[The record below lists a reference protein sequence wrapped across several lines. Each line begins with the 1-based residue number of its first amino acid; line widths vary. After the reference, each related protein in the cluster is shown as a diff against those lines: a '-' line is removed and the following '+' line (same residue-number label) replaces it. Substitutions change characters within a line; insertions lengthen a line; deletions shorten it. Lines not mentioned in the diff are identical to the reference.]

1 MPHLRVS
8 WIINRLVAAGLAIA
22 GMDVTALD
30 WQPCAL
36 TGSDGGMVRYAECA
50 SFERPLDPTGNV
62 PGVISLA
69 VARLKSASPEPPN
82 DAVLAIN
89 GGPGGASRDMLVDLW
104 PAFEAIARSR
114 DVIVMDQRGTGGSAR
129 MQCPP
134 AEASTGMRT
143 TMIPGAEATVEAV
156 QSCLSKLPHDP
167 RFFTTSVAVTDF
179 EALRAALG
187 YSQWNVYG
195 VSYGTR
201 VAAHYARRYPEMTR
215 SLILDSVVP
224 PELILGA
231 NVVINSHAALTS
243 LDQRCSADANCR
255 AAFGSV
261 LDTMLKVREQWVTPA
276 DVVIPDPVTGQSTT
290 VQVTYG
296 HLAVVV
302 RLLLYA
308 PETAIIIPL
317 IVHEAGK
324 GNYLPVAAQVRLML
338 EKLGQSLAD
347 GMHNSVV
354 CAEDVPFFGTA
365 EADRSSLDKAYL
377 GADMIDALRAACAIW
392 PKGPVDPDLHAPLQL
407 STPALLLAGEFD
419 PITPPEYA
427 SEVAAGLEKSKL
439 MIVNGQ
445 GHSVL
450 LRTCTARLVSE
461 FLDTLEPE
469 KISDACLSH
478 SPHLAPFIDMAG
490 PAP

>member
-1 MPHLRVS
+1 MLHRRVS
-8 WIINRLVAAGLAIA
+8 RTVNCLIAAGLAIIC
-22 GMDVTALD
+22 MNTHALD

-50 SFERPLDPTGNV
+50 SLERPLDPAGNT

-69 VARLKSASPEPPN
+69 VARLKSAAPEPPN

-104 PAFEAIARSR
+104 PAFEAIARGR
-114 DVIVMDQRGTGGSAR
+114 DVIVMDQRGTGRSAR
-129 MQCPP
+129 MQCPS
-134 AEASTGMRT
+134 AEASTEVRT
-143 TMIPGAEATVEAV
+143 TIIPGAEATAEAV
-156 QSCLSKLPHDP
+156 KVCLNQLPHDP

-201 VAAHYARRYPEMTR
+201 VAAHYARRHPEMTR
-215 SLILDSVVP
+215 ALVLDSVVP

-231 NVVINSHAALTS
+231 NVVINSQTALAK
-243 LDQRCSADANCR
+243 LDQKCRDDVNC
-255 AAFGSV
+255 AGTFGSV
-261 LDTMLKVREQWVTPA
+261 LDTMSRIRGQWVTPA
-276 DVVIPDPVTGQSTT
+276 TVEIPDPVTGESATLE
-290 VQVTYG
+290 VTYR
-296 HLAVVV
+296 HLAAVV

-324 GNYLPVAAQVRLML
+324 GNYLPLAAQVKLLL
-338 EKLGQSLAD
+338 EKLGHSLAG

-354 CAEDVPFFGTA
+354 CAEDVPFFGAA

-377 GADMIDALRAACAIW
+377 GADMINALQAVCAIW

-407 STPALLLAGEFD
+407 STPTLLLAGESD

-427 SEVAAGLEKSKL
+427 RAIATGLEKSRL
-439 MIVNGQ
+439 MIVDGQ

-450 LRTCTARLVSE
+450 QRSCSARLVVE
-461 FLDTLEPE
+461 FLDTLEPD
-469 KISDACLSH
+469 KLRGACLAY
-478 SPHLAPFIDMAG
+478 SPQLAPFIDMAG